1 MVLGLTWCVSDR
13 DGDIQGSV
21 TGVGRAE
28 GCCGL
33 FAPACHGLTREVCVV
48 ATPISTDQSAFPL
61 LLEGDIIL
69 PGGSSGRQ

>member
-33 FAPACHGLTREVCVV
+33 LLFAPRLSWLDQGGVRGGHTHLNRS
-48 ATPISTDQSAFPL
+48 ISFPAFVR
-61 LLEGDIIL
+61 G
-69 PGGSSGRQ
+69 